1 MPVSRKGYEA
11 ETNNCSKFHQL
22 WKIWSS
28 FFSLMKYVVFLH
40 PENRP
45 IIEVVMRSI
54 ILTLI
59 CTLFAVTGLAQVVT
73 LDSCRYMALNNNKEI
88 KQASL
93 AIEKAGYQRKEA
105 AAAYLPQF
113 DFSAGYIYNSRKMS
127 LIKED
132 QMLPTKSFNLQTGA
146 YDYNLVIDPRTGAPL
161 QVNGQYVPSTVALL
175 PKSGLTFNIHN
186 LMGGA
191 LTVTQPIYMGGK
203 ITAMNQI
210 TELAQQLANEMR
222 ESKVEDVIYN
232 VDAAY
237 WQVVSLCAKQKLA
250 RSYVELVQKLDDD
263 VKAMV
268 NEGVATRANQ
278 LAVDVKLNEA
288 NVDMTKVD
296 NGVTLSRMLL
306 AQLCGLPVN
315 TQMTLADEGR
325 DELNIALAPTNYNL
339 DEVYSKRHD
348 VRSLELA
355 TKIYDK
361 QVKVARS
368 EMMPKLAAVAA
379 LHATNPNSYNGFE
392 NRFGAAFSVGAML
405 KVPLWHWGGLSN
417 KVKVAQVEANVKRLE
432 LDEAKEKIAL
442 QISQAAFRHQEAYK
456 TFDATKANLA
466 QADENLRIAGIA
478 FREGM
483 GTIDEVLAAQT
494 AWLKANSEKI
504 DAEIDLQMTREFLD
518 KVMGNMSY

>member
-1 MPVSRKGYEA
+1 
-11 ETNNCSKFHQL
+11 
-22 WKIWSS
+22 
-28 FFSLMKYVVFLH
+28 
-40 PENRP
+40 
-45 IIEVVMRSI
+45 MRSI
-54 ILTLI
+54 ILTVI
-59 CTLFAVTGLAQVVT
+59 CTLFTVTGLAQVVT
-73 LDSCRYMALNNNKEI
+73 LDSCRNMALSNNKEI

-113 DFSAGYIYNSRKMS
+113 DFSAGYIYKSRNMS

-161 QVNGQYVPSTVALL
+161 QVDGQYVPSTVALL
-175 PKSGLTFNIHN
+175 PKSGLTFNVHN

-222 ESKVEDVIYN
+222 ESKVEDVLYN

-268 NEGVATRANQ
+268 SEGVATRANQ

-288 NVDMTKVD
+288 NVDLTKVD

-339 DEVYSKRHD
+339 DEVYNKRHD

-432 LDEAKEKIAL
+432 LDDAKEKIAL

>member
-1 MPVSRKGYEA
+1 MRNIVLMA
-11 ETNNCSKFHQL
+11 LCA
-22 WKIWSS
+22 I
-28 FFSLMKYVVFLH
+28 SLVA
-40 PENRP
+40 
-45 IIEVVMRSI
+45 S
-54 ILTLI
+54 
-59 CTLFAVTGLAQVVT
+59 GQVVT
-73 LDSCRYMALNNNKEI
+73 LDSCRHMALRNNKEI
-88 KQASL
+88 QQATL
-93 AIEKAGYQRKEA
+93 GIEKAGYQRKEA

-113 DFSAGYIYNSRKMS
+113 DLTGGYIYNSRKVS
-127 LIKED
+127 LVKED
-132 QMLPTKSFNLQTGA
+132 QMLPTKSFNLQTGQ
-146 YDYNLVIDPRTGAPL
+146 YDYNLVIDPTTGYPL
-161 QVNGQYVPSTVALL
+161 QVNGQYVPSTIALL
-175 PKSGLTFNIHN
+175 PKSGLTYNIHN

-210 TELAQQLANEMR
+210 TELAQQLAREMHD
-222 ESKVEDVIYN
+222 SKVEDVIYN

-250 RSYVELVQKLDDD
+250 RSYVNLVQTLDND

-288 NVDMTKVD
+288 NVDLTKVD

-315 TQMTLADEGR
+315 TMMTLADEGR
-325 DELNIALAPTNYNL
+325 EDLNLSLAPSNFNL
-339 DEVYSKRHD
+339 DEVYDKRHD

-355 TKIYDK
+355 TKIYDQ

-379 LHATNPNSYNGFE
+379 LHATNPNSYDGFE
-392 NRFGAAFSVGAML
+392 NRFGAGFSVGATL
-405 KVPLWHWGGLSN
+405 RVPLWHWGGLSN
-417 KVKVAQVEANVKRLE
+417 KVKAAQVEADVKRLE
-432 LDEAKEKIAL
+432 LDDAKEKIAL
-442 QISQAAFRHQEAYK
+442 QISQAAFSYQEAFK
-456 TFDATKANLA
+456 TFEATKANLA

-478 FREGM
+478 FKEGM
-483 GTIDEVLAAQT
+483 GTVDEVLAAQT

-504 DAEIDLQMTREFLD
+504 DAEINVQLTHEYLS
-518 KVMGNMSY
+518 KVMGSMNY

>member
-1 MPVSRKGYEA
+1 
-11 ETNNCSKFHQL
+11 
-22 WKIWSS
+22 
-28 FFSLMKYVVFLH
+28 
-40 PENRP
+40 
-45 IIEVVMRSI
+45 MRSI

-268 NEGVATRANQ
+268 SEGVATRANQ

-518 KVMGNMSY
+518 KVMGNMSF

>member
-1 MPVSRKGYEA
+1 
-11 ETNNCSKFHQL
+11 
-22 WKIWSS
+22 
-28 FFSLMKYVVFLH
+28 
-40 PENRP
+40 
-45 IIEVVMRSI
+45 
-54 ILTLI
+54 
-59 CTLFAVTGLAQVVT
+59 
-73 LDSCRYMALNNNKEI
+73 MALRNNKEI
-88 KQASL
+88 QQAAL
-93 AIEKAGYQRKEA
+93 GIEKAGYQRKEA

-113 DFSAGYIYNSRKMS
+113 DMTAGYIYNSRKVS

-132 QMLPTKSFNLQTGA
+132 QLLPTKSFNPQTGQ
-146 YDYNLVIDPRTGAPL
+146 YDFNLLIDPTTGYPM
-161 QVNGQYVPSTVALL
+161 QVNGQYVPTTVALL
-175 PKSGLTFNIHN
+175 PKSGMTYNIHS

-210 TELAQQLANEMR
+210 TELAQQLAQEMR
-222 ESKVEDVIYN
+222 DSKAEDIIYN

-237 WQVVSLCAKQKLA
+237 WQVVSLCARQKLA
-250 RSYVELVQKLDDD
+250 QSYVKLVQALDND

-268 NEGVATRANQ
+268 TEGVATRANQ

-288 NVDMTKVD
+288 NVDLTKVD

-315 TQMTLADEGR
+315 TMMTLADEGL
-325 DELNIALAPTNYNL
+325 DDLNLSLAASNFNL
-339 DEVYSKRHD
+339 DEVFSKRHD

-355 TKIYDK
+355 TKIYDQ

-392 NRFGAAFSVGAML
+392 NRFGAAFSVGATL

-417 KVKVAQVEANVKRLE
+417 KVKAAQVDANVKRLE
-432 LDEAKEKIAL
+432 LEDAKEKIAL
-442 QISQAAFRHQEAYK
+442 QISQAAFRYQEAFK
-456 TFDATKANLA
+456 TFEMTRTNLA
-466 QADENLRIAGIA
+466 QANENLRIADLA
-478 FREGM
+478 FKEGM
-483 GTIDEVLAAQT
+483 GTLDDVLAAQT

-504 DAEIDLQMTREFLD
+504 DAEIDVQLCHEYLT
-518 KVMGNMSY
+518 KVMGTMTY

>member
-1 MPVSRKGYEA
+1 MR
-11 ETNNCSKFHQL
+11 NFL
-22 WKIWSS
+22 FI
-28 FFSLMKYVVFLH
+28 SLCVL
-40 PENRP
+40 
-45 IIEVVMRSI
+45 S
-54 ILTLI
+54 LAAT
-59 CTLFAVTGLAQVVT
+59 AQVVT
-73 LDSCRYMALNNNKEI
+73 LDSCRSMALRNNKEI
-88 KQASL
+88 QQTAL

-113 DFSAGYIYNSRKMS
+113 DLTAGYIFNSRKVS

-132 QMLPTKSFNLQTGA
+132 QMLPTKSFNPQTGA
-146 YDYNLVIDPRTGAPL
+146 YDYNLLIDPTTGYPV
-161 QVNGQYVPSTVALL
+161 QVNGQYVPTTVALL
-175 PKSGLTFNIHN
+175 PKSGLTYNIHN

-191 LTVTQPIYMGGK
+191 LTVTQPLYMGGK

-210 TELAQQLANEMR
+210 TDLAEQLAREMR
-222 ESKVEDVIYN
+222 ESKVEDVVYQ

-250 RSYVELVQKLDDD
+250 QSYVNLVEKLDND

-288 NVDMTKVD
+288 SVDLTKVN

-315 TQMTLADEGR
+315 TMMTLADEGH
-325 DELNIALAPTNYNL
+325 DELGLNLAPSSYNL
-339 DEVYSKRHD
+339 NEVYSKRHD

-355 TKIYDK
+355 TKIYDQ

-379 LHATNPNSYNGFE
+379 LHATNPNSYDGFE
-392 NRFGAAFSVGAML
+392 NRFGAGFSIGATLRM
-405 KVPLWHWGGLSN
+405 PLWHWGGLSN
-417 KVKVAQVEANVKRLE
+417 KVKAAQVEARTKRLE
-432 LDEAKEKIAL
+432 LDDAKEKIAL
-442 QISQAAFRHQEAYK
+442 QISQAAFSYQEAFK
-456 TFDATKANLA
+456 TYEATRANLA

-478 FREGM
+478 FKEGM
-483 GTIDEVLAAQT
+483 GTVDEVLAAQT

-504 DAEIDLQMTREFLD
+504 DAEINVQLTHEYMD
-518 KVMGNMSY
+518 KVMGNMNY

>member
-1 MPVSRKGYEA
+1 MRNIVLMALCAISLAVSG
-11 ETNNCSKFHQL
+11 
-22 WKIWSS
+22 
-28 FFSLMKYVVFLH
+28 
-40 PENRP
+40 
-45 IIEVVMRSI
+45 
-54 ILTLI
+54 
-59 CTLFAVTGLAQVVT
+59 QVVT
-73 LDSCRYMALNNNKEI
+73 LDSCRHMALRNNKEI
-88 KQASL
+88 QQATL
-93 AIEKAGYQRKEA
+93 GIEKAGYQRKEA

-113 DFSAGYIYNSRKMS
+113 DLTGGYIYNSRKVS
-127 LIKED
+127 LVKED
-132 QMLPTKSFNLQTGA
+132 QMLPTKSFNLQTGQ
-146 YDYNLVIDPRTGAPL
+146 YDYNLVIDPTTGYPL
-161 QVNGQYVPSTVALL
+161 QVNGQYVPSTIALL
-175 PKSGLTFNIHN
+175 PKSGLTYNIHN

-210 TELAQQLANEMR
+210 TELAQQLAREMHD
-222 ESKVEDVIYN
+222 SKVEDVIYN

-250 RSYVELVQKLDDD
+250 RSYVNLVQNLDND

-288 NVDMTKVD
+288 NVDLTKVD

-315 TQMTLADEGR
+315 TMMTLADEGR
-325 DELNIALAPTNYNL
+325 EDLNLSLAPSNFNL
-339 DEVYSKRHD
+339 DEVYDKRHD

-355 TKIYDK
+355 TKIYDQ

-379 LHATNPNSYNGFE
+379 LHATNPNSYDGFE
-392 NRFGAAFSVGAML
+392 NRFGAGFSVGATL
-405 KVPLWHWGGLSN
+405 RVPLWHWGGLSN
-417 KVKVAQVEANVKRLE
+417 KVKAAQVEADVKRLE
-432 LDEAKEKIAL
+432 LDDAKEKIAL
-442 QISQAAFRHQEAYK
+442 QISQAAFSYQEAFK
-456 TFDATKANLA
+456 TFEATKANLA

-478 FREGM
+478 FKEGM
-483 GTIDEVLAAQT
+483 GTVDEVLAAQT

-504 DAEIDLQMTREFLD
+504 DAEINVQLTHEYLS
-518 KVMGNMSY
+518 KVMGSMNY

>member
-1 MPVSRKGYEA
+1 MRNIVLIA
-11 ETNNCSKFHQL
+11 LC
-22 WKIWSS
+22 
-28 FFSLMKYVVFLH
+28 VVAMLA
-40 PENRP
+40 
-45 IIEVVMRSI
+45 S
-54 ILTLI
+54 
-59 CTLFAVTGLAQVVT
+59 AQVMT
-73 LDSCRYMALNNNKEI
+73 LDSCRNLALRNNKEI
-88 KQASL
+88 QQATL

-113 DFSAGYIYNSRKMS
+113 DLTAGYIYNSRKVS

-132 QMLPTKSFNLQTGA
+132 QMLPTKSFNPQTGE
-146 YDYNLVIDPRTGAPL
+146 YDYNLLIDPSTGYPM
-161 QVNGQYVPSTVALL
+161 QVGGQYVPTTVALL
-175 PKSGLTFNIHN
+175 PKSGLTYNIHN

-210 TELAQQLANEMR
+210 TGLAQQLAQEMR
-222 ESKVEDVIYN
+222 LSKVEDVIYN

-237 WQVVSLCAKQKLA
+237 WQVISLCAKQKLA
-250 RSYVELVQKLDDD
+250 RSYVDLLQSLDND

-268 NEGVATRANQ
+268 AQGVATRANQ

-288 NVDMTKVD
+288 NVDLTKVD

-315 TQMTLADEGR
+315 TMMTLADEGR
-325 DELNIALAPTNYNL
+325 DELDMAIAPSSYNL
-339 DEVYSKRHD
+339 DEVFDKRHD

-355 TKIYDK
+355 TKIFDQ

-379 LHATNPNSYNGFE
+379 LHATNPNSYDGFE
-392 NRFGAAFSVGAML
+392 NRFGAAFSVGATL
-405 KVPLWHWGGLSN
+405 RVPLWHWGGLSN
-417 KVKVAQVEANVKRLE
+417 KVKAAQVDANVKRLE

-442 QISQAAFRHQEAYK
+442 QISQAAFRYQEAFK
-456 TFDATKANLA
+456 TYEATRANLI
-466 QADENLRIAGIA
+466 QADENRRIADVA
-478 FREGM
+478 FKEGM
-483 GTIDEVLAAQT
+483 GTLDDVLTAQT

-504 DAEIDLQMTREFLD
+504 DAEINVQMTHEYLN

>member
-1 MPVSRKGYEA
+1 MRK
-11 ETNNCSKFHQL
+11 
-22 WKIWSS
+22 I
-28 FFSLMKYVVFLH
+28 V
-40 PENRP
+40 
-45 IIEVVMRSI
+45 
-54 ILTLI
+54 LI
-59 CTLFAVTGLAQVVT
+59 ALCTLSLAASAQVVT
-73 LDSCRYMALNNNKEI
+73 LDSCRHMALCNNKEI
-88 KQASL
+88 QQASL
-93 AIEKAGYQRKEA
+93 GIEKAGYQRKEA

-113 DFSAGYIYNSRKMS
+113 DLTAGYIYNSRKVS

-132 QMLPTKSFNLQTGA
+132 QMLPTKSFNMQTGT
-146 YDYNLVIDPRTGAPL
+146 YDYNLVIDPRTGTPL
-161 QVNGQYVPSTVALL
+161 QVDGQYVPSTVALL
-175 PKSGLTFNIHN
+175 PKSGLTYNIHN

-210 TELAQQLANEMR
+210 TELAQQLAQEMR
-222 ESKVEDVIYN
+222 ESKTEDVIYN

-250 RSYVELVQKLDDD
+250 HSYVNLVESLDND

-315 TQMTLADEGR
+315 TMMTLADEGR
-325 DELNIALAPTNYNL
+325 DDLGLSLAPSNFNL
-339 DEVYSKRHD
+339 DEVYNKRHD

-355 TKIYDK
+355 TKIYDQ

-379 LHATNPNSYNGFE
+379 LHATNPNSYDGFE
-392 NRFGAAFSVGAML
+392 NRFGAAFSVGATL

-417 KVKVAQVEANVKRLE
+417 KVKAAQVDANIKRLE
-432 LDEAKEKIAL
+432 LDDAKEKIAL
-442 QISQAAFRHQEAYK
+442 QISQAAFSYQEAFK
-456 TFDATKANLA
+456 TYEATRANLE
-466 QADENLRIAGIA
+466 QADENLRIANLA
-478 FREGM
+478 FKEGM
-483 GTIDEVLAAQT
+483 GTVDDVLTAQT

-504 DAEIDLQMTREFLD
+504 DAEIAVQLTYEYLN
-518 KVMGNMSY
+518 KVMGTMSY

>member
-1 MPVSRKGYEA
+1 MMVSG
-11 ETNNCSKFHQL
+11 
-22 WKIWSS
+22 
-28 FFSLMKYVVFLH
+28 
-40 PENRP
+40 
-45 IIEVVMRSI
+45 
-54 ILTLI
+54 
-59 CTLFAVTGLAQVVT
+59 QVVT
-73 LDSCRYMALNNNKEI
+73 LDSCRNMALRNNKEI
-88 KQASL
+88 QQASL
-93 AIEKAGYQRKEA
+93 AIDKAGYQRKEA

-113 DFSAGYIYNSRKMS
+113 DLTAGYIYNSRKVS

-146 YDYNLVIDPRTGAPL
+146 YDYNLVIDPRTGYPL
-161 QVNGQYVPSTVALL
+161 QLENGQYVPSTVALL
-175 PKSGLTFNIHN
+175 PKSGLTYNIHN

-210 TELAQQLANEMR
+210 TELAQQLASEMR
-222 ESKVEDVIYN
+222 QSKVEDVIYN

-250 RSYVELVQKLDDD
+250 RSYVNLVESLDND

-315 TQMTLADEGR
+315 TTMTLADEGR
-325 DELNIALAPTNYNL
+325 DELGATLAPSTV
-339 DEVYSKRHD
+339 DMEDVYGKRHD
-348 VRSLELA
+348 IRSLQLA
-355 TKIYDK
+355 TKIYDQ

-392 NRFGAAFSVGAML
+392 NKFGAGFSVGATLRM
-405 KVPLWHWGGLSN
+405 PLWHWGGLSN
-417 KVKVAQVEANVKRLE
+417 KVKAAQVDAHVKRLE
-432 LDEAKEKIAL
+432 LEDVKEKIAL
-442 QISQAAFRHQEAYK
+442 QIGQAAFSYQEAFK
-456 TFDATKANLA
+456 TYEATKANLQ

-478 FREGM
+478 FKEGM
-483 GTIDEVLAAQT
+483 GTVDEVLAAQT
-494 AWLKANSEKI
+494 AWPKANSEKI
-504 DAEIDLQMTREFLD
+504 DAEINVQMTLEYLN
-518 KVMGNMSY
+518 KVMGTMQY

>member
-1 MPVSRKGYEA
+1 
-11 ETNNCSKFHQL
+11 
-22 WKIWSS
+22 
-28 FFSLMKYVVFLH
+28 
-40 PENRP
+40 
-45 IIEVVMRSI
+45 MRNVIFITFCVIAFMAS
-54 ILTLI
+54 
-59 CTLFAVTGLAQVVT
+59 GQVVT
-73 LDSCRYMALNNNKEI
+73 LDSCRHMALRNNKEI
-88 KQASL
+88 QQAAL
-93 AIEKAGYQRKEA
+93 AIDKAGYQRKEA

-113 DFSAGYIYNSRKMS
+113 DLTAGYIYNSRRVS
-127 LIKED
+127 LVKED
-132 QMLPTKSFNLQTGA
+132 QMLPTKSFNLETGT
-146 YDYNLVIDPRTGAPL
+146 YDYNLVIDPRTGTPL
-161 QVNGQYVPSTVALL
+161 QVNGQYVPSTIALL
-175 PKSGLTFNIHN
+175 PKSGLSYNIHN

-210 TELAQQLANEMR
+210 TDLAQQLAREMR
-222 ESKVEDVIYN
+222 DSKIEDVVYN

-250 RSYVELVQKLDDD
+250 RSYVSLVEKLDND

-288 NVDMTKVD
+288 NVDLTKVD

-315 TQMTLADEGR
+315 TMMTLADEGQ
-325 DELNIALAPTNYNL
+325 DELGILLSPSTYNL
-339 DEVYSKRHD
+339 DEVFNKRHD

-355 TKIYDK
+355 TKIYDQ

-379 LHATNPNSYNGFE
+379 LHATNPNSYDGFE
-392 NRFGAAFSVGAML
+392 NRFGAAFSVGATLRM
-405 KVPLWHWGGLSN
+405 PLWHWGGLSN
-417 KVKVAQVEANVKRLE
+417 KVKAAQVEANLKRLE
-432 LDEAKEKIAL
+432 LDDAKEKIAL
-442 QISQAAFRHQEAYK
+442 QISQAAFRYQEAFK
-456 TFDATKANLA
+456 TYEATKANLA
-466 QADENLRIAGIA
+466 QADENLRIADIA
-478 FREGM
+478 FKEGM

-504 DAEIDLQMTREFLD
+504 DAEIDVQLTHEYLN
-518 KVMGNMSY
+518 KVMGDLSY

>member
-1 MPVSRKGYEA
+1 
-11 ETNNCSKFHQL
+11 
-22 WKIWSS
+22 
-28 FFSLMKYVVFLH
+28 
-40 PENRP
+40 
-45 IIEVVMRSI
+45 MRNIVLVALCAITMVAS
-54 ILTLI
+54 
-59 CTLFAVTGLAQVVT
+59 AQVVT
-73 LDSCRYMALNNNKEI
+73 LDSCRHMALRNNKEI
-88 KQASL
+88 QQASL
-93 AIEKAGYQRKEA
+93 GIEKAGYQRKEA

-113 DFSAGYIYNSRKMS
+113 DFTAGYIYNSRKVS

-132 QMLPTKSFNLQTGA
+132 QMLPTKSFNPQTGQ
-146 YDYNLVIDPRTGAPL
+146 YDYNLLIDPSTGYPV
-161 QVNGQYVPSTVALL
+161 QVNGQYVPTTVALL
-175 PKSGLTFNIHN
+175 PKSGLTYNIHN

-191 LTVTQPIYMGGK
+191 LTITQPIYMGGK

-210 TELAQQLANEMR
+210 TELAQQLSREMR
-222 ESKVEDVIYN
+222 ESKMEDVIYN

-250 RSYVELVQKLDDD
+250 DSYVNLVQTLDND
-263 VKAMV
+263 VKKMV

-288 NVDMTKVD
+288 NVDKTKVD

-315 TQMTLADEGR
+315 TMMTLADEGR
-325 DELNIALAPTNYNL
+325 DELDMTLAPTNYNL
-339 DEVYSKRHD
+339 DEVFDKRHD

-355 TKIYDK
+355 TKIYDQ

-392 NRFGAAFSVGAML
+392 NRFGAAFSIGATL
-405 KVPLWHWGGLSN
+405 RVPLWHWGGLSN
-417 KVKVAQVEANVKRLE
+417 KVKAAKVDADVKRLE

-442 QISQAAFRHQEAYK
+442 QISQAAFSYQEAFK
-456 TFDATKANLA
+456 TYDATKANLA
-466 QADENLRIAGIA
+466 QADENLRIANIA
-478 FREGM
+478 FKEGM
-483 GTIDEVLAAQT
+483 GTIDEVLGAQT

-504 DAEIDLQMTREFLD
+504 DAEINVQLTREYLD
-518 KVMGNMSY
+518 KVMGTMRY

>member
-1 MPVSRKGYEA
+1 
-11 ETNNCSKFHQL
+11 
-22 WKIWSS
+22 
-28 FFSLMKYVVFLH
+28 
-40 PENRP
+40 
-45 IIEVVMRSI
+45 MRSI

-73 LDSCRYMALNNNKEI
+73 LDSCRNMALSNNKEI

-175 PKSGLTFNIHN
+175 PKSGLTFNVHN

-222 ESKVEDVIYN
+222 ESKVEDVLYN

-268 NEGVATRANQ
+268 SEGIATRANQ

-339 DEVYSKRHD
+339 DEVYNKRHD

-432 LDEAKEKIAL
+432 LDDAKEKIAL

>member
-1 MPVSRKGYEA
+1 MRNIVLMA
-11 ETNNCSKFHQL
+11 LCA
-22 WKIWSS
+22 I
-28 FFSLMKYVVFLH
+28 SLVA
-40 PENRP
+40 
-45 IIEVVMRSI
+45 S
-54 ILTLI
+54 
-59 CTLFAVTGLAQVVT
+59 GQVVT
-73 LDSCRYMALNNNKEI
+73 LDSCRHMALRNNKEI
-88 KQASL
+88 QQATL
-93 AIEKAGYQRKEA
+93 GIEKAGYQRKEA

-113 DFSAGYIYNSRKMS
+113 DLTGGYIYNSRKVS
-127 LIKED
+127 LVKED
-132 QMLPTKSFNLQTGA
+132 QMLPTKSFNLQTGQ
-146 YDYNLVIDPRTGAPL
+146 YDYNLVIDPTTGYPL
-161 QVNGQYVPSTVALL
+161 QVNGQYVPSTIALL
-175 PKSGLTFNIHN
+175 PKSGLTYNIHN

-210 TELAQQLANEMR
+210 TELAQQLAREMHD
-222 ESKVEDVIYN
+222 SKVEDVIYN

-250 RSYVELVQKLDDD
+250 RSYVNLVQTLDND

-288 NVDMTKVD
+288 NVDLTKVD

-315 TQMTLADEGR
+315 TMMTLADEGR
-325 DELNIALAPTNYNL
+325 EDLNLSLAPSNFNL
-339 DEVYSKRHD
+339 DEVYDKRHD

-355 TKIYDK
+355 TKIYDQ

-379 LHATNPNSYNGFE
+379 LHATNPNSYDGFE
-392 NRFGAAFSVGAML
+392 NRFGAGFSVGATL
-405 KVPLWHWGGLSN
+405 RVPLWHWGGLSN
-417 KVKVAQVEANVKRLE
+417 KVKAAQVEADVKRLE
-432 LDEAKEKIAL
+432 LDDAKEKIAL
-442 QISQAAFRHQEAYK
+442 QISQAAFSYQEAFK
-456 TFDATKANLA
+456 TFEATKANLA

-478 FREGM
+478 FKEGM
-483 GTIDEVLAAQT
+483 GTVDEVLAAQT

-504 DAEIDLQMTREFLD
+504 DAEINVQLTHEYLS
-518 KVMGNMSY
+518 KVMGAMNY

>member
-1 MPVSRKGYEA
+1 MR
-11 ETNNCSKFHQL
+11 NFL
-22 WKIWSS
+22 FI
-28 FFSLMKYVVFLH
+28 SLCVL
-40 PENRP
+40 
-45 IIEVVMRSI
+45 S
-54 ILTLI
+54 LAAT
-59 CTLFAVTGLAQVVT
+59 AQVVT
-73 LDSCRYMALNNNKEI
+73 LDSCRNMALRNNKEI
-88 KQASL
+88 QQTAL

-113 DFSAGYIYNSRKMS
+113 DLTAGYIFNSRKVS

-132 QMLPTKSFNLQTGA
+132 QMLPTKSFNPQTGA
-146 YDYNLVIDPRTGAPL
+146 YDYNLLIDPTTGYPV
-161 QVNGQYVPSTVALL
+161 QVNGQYVPTTVALL
-175 PKSGLTFNIHN
+175 PKSGLTYNIHN

-191 LTVTQPIYMGGK
+191 LTVTQPLYMGGK

-210 TELAQQLANEMR
+210 TDLAEQLAREMR
-222 ESKVEDVIYN
+222 ESKVEDVVYQ

-250 RSYVELVQKLDDD
+250 QSYVNLVEKLDND

-288 NVDMTKVD
+288 SVDLTKVN

-315 TQMTLADEGR
+315 TMMTLADEGH
-325 DELNIALAPTNYNL
+325 DELGLNLAPSSYNL
-339 DEVYSKRHD
+339 NEVYSKRHD

-355 TKIYDK
+355 TKIYDQ

-379 LHATNPNSYNGFE
+379 LHATNPNSYDGFE
-392 NRFGAAFSVGAML
+392 NRFGAGFSIGATLRM
-405 KVPLWHWGGLSN
+405 PLWHWGGLSN
-417 KVKVAQVEANVKRLE
+417 KVKAAQVEARTKRLE
-432 LDEAKEKIAL
+432 LDDAKEKIAL
-442 QISQAAFRHQEAYK
+442 QISQAAFSYQEAFK
-456 TFDATKANLA
+456 TYEATRANLA

-478 FREGM
+478 FKEGM
-483 GTIDEVLAAQT
+483 GTVDEVLAAQT

-504 DAEIDLQMTREFLD
+504 DAEINVQLTHEYMD
-518 KVMGNMSY
+518 KVMGNMNY